1 VKKSVV
7 ITEARLREIVQEEL
21 FRSYLIE
28 EGLWDDVKGG
38 VKKLSAKVTAKFKSL
53 ATDWASV
60 IKEKIDELGNLPEE
74 TALIISAVKSAT
86 KETGESIP
94 MDAALSAAKE
104 LGKIDALSVAESD
117 LSGPIHD
124 EAAALSEAYVVLNN
138 KGYTQRKE
146 QLNEFGIVTAAGIG
160 LALIGGLP
168 LVFKGLKKLAAAL
181 NAQKTAE
188 LFEKAYVVTHALEQK
203 TIDYVV
209 PDMLSYQVYK
219 LLNEKGFH
227 VTGEQTLLSYEDYK
241 SDADATGARK
251 KTDDLIYKAILI
263 AFAINGL
270 IGVLK
275 AGASMLGF
283 VEGAATAVK
292 GVEVGQGAAT
302 VARIVTGAEAAA
314 IAAAETV

>member
-1 VKKSVV
+1 MKKQV
-7 ITEARLREIVQEEL
+7 ITEARLREIIQEEL
-21 FRSYLIE
+21 TRQYLIE
-28 EGLWDDVKGG
+28 EGLWDDVKSG
-38 VKKLSAKVTAKFKSL
+38 VKKLSAKVSAKFKSL
-53 ATDWASV
+53 ADDWAST
-60 IKEKIDELGNLPEE
+60 IKEKIDELSNPSKE
-74 TALIISAVKSAT
+74 TMVVIDAVKAAK

-94 MDAALSAAKE
+94 MDDALMAAKE
-104 LGKIDALSVAESD
+104 LGQLNAISTVESD
-117 LSGPIHD
+117 LAGPVHD
-124 EAAALSEAYVVLNN
+124 EAESLSEAYIVLNN
-138 KGYTQRKE
+138 KNYIQQRK
-146 QLNEFGIVTAAGIG
+146 QLNEFGLVAAAGIG
-160 LALIGGLP
+160 LALVGGLP
-168 LVFKGLKKLAAAL
+168 LMFKGLKKLALSL

-209 PDMLSYQVYK
+209 PDLLSYQVYK

-227 VTGEQTLLSYEDYK
+227 VTGEETLLSYEDYK
-241 SDADATGARK
+241 SDADKKGARK
-251 KTDDLIYKAILI
+251 KTDDLVYKAILI

-270 IGVLK
+270 VGVLK

>member
-1 VKKSVV
+1 MKKQV
-7 ITEARLREIVQEEL
+7 ITEARLREIIQEEL
-21 FRSYLIE
+21 TRQYLIE
-28 EGLWDDVKGG
+28 EGLWDDVKSG
-38 VKKLSAKVTAKFKSL
+38 VKKLSAKVSAKFKSL
-53 ATDWASV
+53 ADDWAST
-60 IKEKIDELGNLPEE
+60 IKEKIDELSNPSKE
-74 TALIISAVKSAT
+74 TMAVIDAVKAAK

-94 MDAALSAAKE
+94 MDDALMAAKE
-104 LGKIDALSVAESD
+104 LGQLNAISTVESD
-117 LSGPIHD
+117 LAGPVHD
-124 EAAALSEAYVVLNN
+124 EAESLSEAYIVLNN
-138 KGYTQRKE
+138 KNYIQQRK
-146 QLNEFGIVTAAGIG
+146 QLNEFGLVAAAGIG
-160 LALIGGLP
+160 LALVGGLP
-168 LVFKGLKKLAAAL
+168 LMFKGLKKLALSL

-209 PDMLSYQVYK
+209 PDLLSYQVYK

-227 VTGEQTLLSYEDYK
+227 VTGEETLLSYEDYK
-241 SDADATGARK
+241 SDADKKGARK
-251 KTDDLIYKAILI
+251 KTDDLVYKAILI

-270 IGVLK
+270 VGVLK

>member
-1 VKKSVV
+1 MKKSTT
-7 ITEARLREIVQEEL
+7 ITEARLREIIQEEL
-21 FRSYLIE
+21 TRQYLIE
-28 EGLWDDVKGG
+28 EGLWDDVKSG

-53 ATDWASV
+53 AADWAST
-60 IKEKIDELGNLPEE
+60 IKEKIEELSSLPEE
-74 TALIISAVKSAT
+74 TMVVVDAVKAAS
-86 KETGESIP
+86 KETGESVP
-94 MDAALSAAKE
+94 MDDALTAAKE
-104 LGKIDALSVAESD
+104 LGKVDAISAAESD
-117 LSGPIHD
+117 LAGPVHD
-124 EAAALSEAYVVLNN
+124 EAAALSEAYIVLSNRSYFQQP
-138 KGYTQRKE
+138 K
-146 QLNEFGIVTAAGIG
+146 QLNEFGIITVAGFG
-160 LALIGGLP
+160 LAIVGGLP
-168 LVFKGLKKLAAAL
+168 LIFKGLKKLALSL

-209 PDMLSYQVYK
+209 PDALSYQVYK

-227 VTGEQTLLSYEDYK
+227 VTGEDKLISYEDYK
-241 SDADATGARK
+241 SDADKNGARK

-270 IGVLK
+270 VGVLK

-314 IAAAETV
+314 IAAAKTV

>member
-1 VKKSVV
+1 MKKPTI
-7 ITEARLREIVQEEL
+7 ITEARLREIIQEEL
-21 FRSYLIE
+21 TRQYLIE
-28 EGLWDDVKGG
+28 EGLWDDVKSG

-53 ATDWASV
+53 ATDWASI
-60 IKEKIDELGNLPEE
+60 IKEKIDELSNLPEE
-74 TALIISAVKSAT
+74 TVTVIDAVKAAT
-86 KETGESIP
+86 KETSESIP

-104 LGKIDALSVAESD
+104 LGKINAISTAESD
-117 LSGPIHD
+117 LAGPVHN
-124 EAAALSEAYVVLNN
+124 EAAALSESYVVLTN
-138 KGYTQRKE
+138 KRYIQQPK
-146 QLNEFGIVTAAGIG
+146 QLNEFGIITAAGFG
-160 LALIGGLP
+160 LAVVGGLP
-168 LVFKGLKKLAAAL
+168 LLFKGLKKLALSLNAEKTAAL
-181 NAQKTAE
+181 
-188 LFEKAYVVTHALEQK
+188 FDKAYIVTHALEQK

-209 PDMLSYQVYK
+209 PDKLSYQVYK

-227 VTGEQTLLSYEDYK
+227 VTGEDKLISYEDYK
-241 SDADATGARK
+241 SDADKKSARK

-270 IGVLK
+270 VGVLK

-302 VARIVTGAEAAA
+302 VARIVTGAEAAV

>member
-1 VKKSVV
+1 MKKQV
-7 ITEARLREIVQEEL
+7 ITEARLREIIQEEL
-21 FRSYLIE
+21 TRQHLIE
-28 EGLWDDVKGG
+28 EGLWDDVKSG
-38 VKKLSAKVTAKFKSL
+38 VKKLSAKVSAKFKSL
-53 ATDWASV
+53 ADDWAST
-60 IKEKIDELGNLPEE
+60 IKEKIDELSNPSKE
-74 TALIISAVKSAT
+74 TMIVIDAVKAAK

-94 MDAALSAAKE
+94 MDDVLMAAKE
-104 LGKIDALSVAESD
+104 LGQLNAISTVESD
-117 LSGPIHD
+117 LAGPVHD
-124 EAAALSEAYVVLNN
+124 EAESLSEAYIVLNN
-138 KGYTQRKE
+138 KNYIQQRK
-146 QLNEFGIVTAAGIG
+146 QLNEFGLVAAAGIG
-160 LALIGGLP
+160 LALVGGLP
-168 LVFKGLKKLAAAL
+168 LMFKGLKKLALSL

-209 PDMLSYQVYK
+209 PDLLSYQVYK

-227 VTGEQTLLSYEDYK
+227 VTGEETLLSYEDYK
-241 SDADATGARK
+241 SDADKKGARK
-251 KTDDLIYKAILI
+251 KTDDLVYKAILI

-270 IGVLK
+270 VGVLK

>member
-1 VKKSVV
+1 MKKSTI
-7 ITEARLREIVQEEL
+7 ITEARLREIIQEEL
-21 FRSYLIE
+21 TRRYLIE
-28 EGLWDDVKGG
+28 EGLWDDVKSG
-38 VKKLSAKVTAKFKSL
+38 VKKLSAKVSAKFKSL
-53 ATDWASV
+53 AADWATT
-60 IKEKIDELGNLPEE
+60 IKEKIDELGNLPDE
-74 TALIISAVKSAT
+74 TKNVVDAVKAAS

-94 MDAALSAAKE
+94 MDATLAVAKE
-104 LGKIDALSVAESD
+104 LGNVNALSTAEAD
-117 LSGPIHD
+117 LAGPVHD
-124 EAAALSEAYVVLNN
+124 EAASLSESYIVLNN
-138 KGYTQRKE
+138 QNYIWQSK
-146 QLNEFGIVTAAGIG
+146 QLNEFGVITAAGIG
-160 LALIGGLP
+160 LALVGGLP
-168 LVFKGLKKLAAAL
+168 LLFKGLKKLALSL
-181 NAQKTAE
+181 NAEKTAE
-188 LFEKAYVVTHALEQK
+188 LFEKAYTVTHALEQK

-209 PDMLSYQVYK
+209 PDRLSYQVYK

-227 VTGEQTLLSYEDYK
+227 VTGEEALVSYEDYK
-241 SDADATGARK
+241 SDADKKGARK

-270 IGVLK
+270 IGILK